1 LITTL
6 ICSNVYN
13 DNMSNITSTQ
23 TPLWK
28 HGTRGNNIEFAN
40 IKQLEKQESNTYRLM
55 EWKEGFTVNDANYQY
70 FVGKS
75 QYGYWLS
82 RKRLPVFILDTQAPL
97 TIKIAAA
104 EPKKIVIPD
113 MKQLDNMEEAPQQ
126 PSMSGGADAAP
137 QPPEYKAELS
147 ADEIYT
153 LKQLVAMLM
162 VISK

>member
-1 LITTL
+1 
-6 ICSNVYN
+6 
-13 DNMSNITSTQ
+13 MSNQTTQ

-40 IKQLEKQESNTYRLM
+40 IKQLEKQEPNTYKLM

-82 RKRLPVFILDTQAPL
+82 RKRLPVFIPDTQPPL
-97 TIKIAAA
+97 TIKVATATEA
-104 EPKKIVIPD
+104 PRSFESSKKVAIPD
-113 MKQLDNMEEAPQQ
+113 MKQLDNIEVPQPQQ
-126 PSMSGGADAAP
+126 
-137 QPPEYKAELS
+137 PEYKAELS

-153 LKQLVAMLM
+153 LKQLVAMLK